1 MTSPPPLLEVTDLH
15 THFPIRR
22 GLLRRQVGAVRA
34 VDGVSFAV
42 AKGSTLGL
50 VGESGC
56 GKTTVGRSILRLV
69 EPIGGTIRFAG
80 QDVRGTHG
88 ADLRALRRRMQIV
101 FQDPYGSLNP
111 RLTVRAILEEGLVIH
126 RLGSAAERLARMRTA
141 LDRTGMPAAAL
152 DRYPHEFSGGQRQR
166 IAIARALVLEP
177 ELVVLDEPISALDVS
192 IQAQVLNL
200 LGELREQ
207 LGLTYLFISH
217 DLAAVEYIADEV
229 AVMYLGRIV
238 ERAAAARLA
247 AAPLHPYTIA
257 LFSAVPS
264 VDPARRRRRVVLPG
278 DVPSPARPPAGCRF
292 HPRCPL
298 AEAVCREVDPPATR
312 LDGNLAGHV
321 VQCHVAARM
330 VERCHGDGR
339 AAAAAM
345 AEAMAAAAPVYS
357 GESGAVVPDPVPGP
371 SGVA

>member
-1 MTSPPPLLEVTDLH
+1 
-15 THFPIRR
+15 
-22 GLLRRQVGAVRA
+22 
-34 VDGVSFAV
+34 
-42 AKGSTLGL
+42 
-50 VGESGC
+50 
-56 GKTTVGRSILRLV
+56 
-69 EPIGGTIRFAG
+69 
-80 QDVRGTHG
+80 
-88 ADLRALRRRMQIV
+88 
-101 FQDPYGSLNP
+101 
-111 RLTVRAILEEGLVIH
+111 
-126 RLGSAAERLARMRTA
+126 
-141 LDRTGMPAAAL
+141 
-152 DRYPHEFSGGQRQR
+152 
-166 IAIARALVLEP
+166 
-177 ELVVLDEPISALDVS
+177 VS

-298 AEAVCREVDPPATR
+298 AEVVCREVDPPATR
-312 LDGNLAGHV
+312 LDGHQDGHLDGHV
-321 VQCHVAARM
+321 VHCHVAARM
-330 VERCHGDGR
+330 LDRGGDSR
-339 AAAAAM
+339 AAAAMM
-345 AEAMAAAAPVYS
+345 AGAMAAVAPVYS
-357 GESGAVVPDPVPGP
+357 DASGAA
-371 SGVA
+371 VAAPAS